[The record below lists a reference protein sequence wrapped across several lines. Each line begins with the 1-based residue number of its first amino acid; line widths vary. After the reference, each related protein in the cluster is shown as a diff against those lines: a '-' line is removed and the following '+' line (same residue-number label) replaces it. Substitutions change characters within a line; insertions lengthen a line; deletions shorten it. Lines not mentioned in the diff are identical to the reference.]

1 MPDFPHYSFPNL
13 FSFRPG
19 PVIFHVHAYI
29 IKLLLLLFMYYYS
42 YYYQF
47 GLPTPCISAGPAS
60 APV

>member
-1 MPDFPHYSFPNL
+1 MPDFLHH
-13 FSFRPG
+13 SFRPG